1 MCVCVCVDEH
11 VLCPCEHLV
20 IIHTRARTQHCMYIP
35 VPTCAI
41 TILYSHIQM
50 YNRIS
55 FIITPL
61 LIIVNVSR
69 QPPVTELNLALR
81 ILRLCCHPV

>member
-1 MCVCVCVDEH
+1 
-11 VLCPCEHLV
+11 
-20 IIHTRARTQHCMYIP
+20 
-35 VPTCAI
+35 
-41 TILYSHIQM
+41 M

-55 FIITPL
+55 FIITPV

-81 ILRLCCHPV
+81 ALYCACAAARCEYYTCKAVQVLVPLAHPGSNK

>member
-1 MCVCVCVDEH
+1 MSMYYVRVCTWSLYTLAH
-11 VLCPCEHLV
+11 
-20 IIHTRARTQHCMYIP
+20 ARSMYNIYIP

-41 TILYSHIQM
+41 TTLYSQIQM

-55 FIITPL
+55 FIIIPV

-81 ILRLCCHPV
+81 VLLYCACC